1 MDILSGKS
9 SKIEPVRQ
17 KEFTMADL
25 LSVIYGRKSVRSFKD
40 GDKAIPKETLNAII
54 KAAFAAPSAVNLQPW
69 HFIIID
75 KRDILNAL
83 GDGLPYAKMLYNVS
97 TAIIV
102 CADTQISELYWEVD
116 CAAATQNILL
126 SVEAFGLGAVWT
138 AVYPEE
144 ERISFVQKLLNL
156 PENII
161 PLNVIPIG
169 YPKGENKAKD
179 KYKAQKVHVN
189 GWR

>member
-1 MDILSGKS
+1 
-9 SKIEPVRQ
+9 
-17 KEFTMADL
+17 MADSL
-25 LSVIYGRKSVRSFKD
+25 EAVLSVIRERKSVRSFKD
-40 GDKAIPKETLNAII
+40 GDKAIPKETLDAII

-83 GDGLPYAKMLYNVS
+83 GDGLPYVKMIYD
-97 TAIIV
+97 TPAAIVV
-102 CADTQISELYWEVD
+102 CADSTISELYWIVD
-116 CAAATQNILL
+116 CAAAAQNILL

-138 AVYPEE
+138 AVYPQK
-144 ERISFVQKLLNL
+144 ERISFVKKLLNL

-169 YPKGENKAKD
+169 YPKGTNKAKD
-179 KYKAQKVHVN
+179 KYKAKKVHIN
-189 GWR
+189 GW